1 MRTKLLSHLE
11 VAESLTEVALIIP
24 ITYGV
29 TFSTVCFIILLFC
42 FIFFSAGYRGHRV
55 RRRRER
61 REAVEP
67 PAPLRSYEHGAPLGG
82 VFEQHLAA
90 SAHIGRIEFYAKIGR
105 SRLYGHRFLHPTTAS
120 AELFEIYKTT

>member
-11 VAESLTEVALIIP
+11 VAESFTEVALIIP

-29 TFSTVCFIILLFC
+29 TFSTVCSTILLFC

-67 PAPLRSYEHGAPLGG
+67 PAPLRSYVHGAPLGG
-82 VFEQHLAA
+82 VIEQRLAA
-90 SAHIGRIEFYAKIGR
+90 SAHFVIILWNNWPSSAVWSSTF
-105 SRLYGHRFLHPTTAS
+105 AS
-120 AELFEIYKTT
+120 NY